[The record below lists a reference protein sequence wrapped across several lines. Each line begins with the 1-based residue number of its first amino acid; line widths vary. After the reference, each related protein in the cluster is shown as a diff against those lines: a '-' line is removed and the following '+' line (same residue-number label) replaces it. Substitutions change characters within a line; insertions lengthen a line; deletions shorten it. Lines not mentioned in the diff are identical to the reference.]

1 MDISYF
7 FIKGWGLLAEKGNPK
22 FFILELDLDD
32 FKLKSTI
39 KHLAVNVIN
48 YQMNSLRNMGG
59 LSVAWSV

>member
-1 MDISYF
+1 M
-7 FIKGWGLLAEKGNPK
+7 AEKGNPK

-39 KHLAVNVIN
+39 KHLAVKVIN

-59 LSVAWSV
+59 LSVA